1 VTPDLMPEVIVREL
15 GFPESL
21 RWRNGEVWFVD
32 GPTIKAARPD
42 GQLRIVTRVDTQIL
56 LGMDFFPDGS
66 ILVGAPVERCLYRL
80 SDGDPPQLFA
90 DLSSHYEHHTNEFVI
105 TPDGAVI
112 IGTVGFDMVSG
123 EDPQA
128 SRLLRID
135 PDGTVRQVGS
145 DVIFSN
151 AMVLTDEGRTLY
163 LSETMRPA
171 ITLYH
176 VQPDGSLDDGRPFA
190 DLAGR
195 DASRPDGICLDPA
208 GGIWYADV
216 LTGSVVRVADGGEEL
231 ARVKLEQ
238 NHGVA
243 CVFGGQAGTTLFV
256 SATEAMP
263 TPDFNFDNV
272 AQILAIHDAP
282 GAIGT
287 HRQ

>member
-1 VTPDLMPEVIVREL
+1 MVARDL

-32 GPTIKAARPD
+32 GPTVKAVRPE
-42 GQLRIVTRVDTQIL
+42 GQVRVIAELDTQIL

-66 ILVGAPVERCLYRL
+66 ILVGAPVERRLYRVFE
-80 SDGDPPQLFA
+80 DGPQELFA
-90 DLSSHYEHHTNEFVI
+90 DLSSHYAHHTNEFVI

-123 EDPQA
+123 EDPKVSQ
-128 SRLLRID
+128 LLRIE
-135 PDGTVRQVGS
+135 PDGAIRRVGS

-151 AMVLTDEGRTLY
+151 AMVLTDRGQTLY
-163 LSETMRPA
+163 LSETMRPG
-171 ITLYH
+171 ITLYK
-176 VQPDGSLDDGRPFA
+176 VQPDGSLDQGRPFV

-208 GGIWYADV
+208 GGLWYADV
-216 LTGSVVRVADGGEEL
+216 LTGSVVRLADGGHEL
-231 ARVKLEQ
+231 ARVELDQ

-243 CVFGGQAGTTLFV
+243 CVFGGGAGTTLFV

-263 TPDFNFDNV
+263 TPDFTFDNV
-272 AQILAIHDAP
+272 ASILAIVDAS
-282 GAIGT
+282 GATGM